1 MNSLDQTEDLKAY
14 ERRVVEIVSC
24 LQPATYK
31 WRVILIVFSVFTT
44 IGAWMWLTDPKTFRE
59 SLLQSLYMHPTFTI
73 CATVL
78 IILFFYG
85 IHRRVV
91 APSIIVGRLQN
102 VLEDF
107 NMSCDENGRLLLR
120 PWPKN

>member
-1 MNSLDQTEDLKAY
+1 MFASKF
-14 ERRVVEIVSC
+14 IVC
-24 LQPATYK
+24 FKIEPD
-31 WRVILIVFSVFTT
+31 ISVNLFLH
-44 IGAWMWLTDPKTFRE
+44 IKQE

-91 APSIIVGRLQN
+91 APSMLV
-102 VLEDF
+102 VF
-107 NMSCDENGRLLLR
+107 FS
-120 PWPKN
+120 